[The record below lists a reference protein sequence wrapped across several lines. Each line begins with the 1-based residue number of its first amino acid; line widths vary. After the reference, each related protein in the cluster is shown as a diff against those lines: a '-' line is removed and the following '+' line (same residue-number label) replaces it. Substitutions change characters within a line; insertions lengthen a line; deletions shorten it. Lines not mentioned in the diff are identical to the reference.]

1 MSIEELLKTLLS
13 SATETEVLEFKEAKN
28 SYPKDKLGQ
37 YFSALG
43 NEANLKKRDKAYVV
57 FGVNNNREIVGTEI
71 ADAALNEYKKEMAD
85 HTSPSLSFI
94 DVQRI
99 HTPKGAV
106 ILCVI
111 PPAPQGVAIA
121 WKGHRYGR
129 NGESLGGLNDYELN
143 QITSQKTDWSAQIV
157 ENATLA
163 DLSKEAIEFAKIQYA
178 EKNPKLRE
186 EIASWSDAVFLDKA
200 KVTIKGKITNTA
212 ILLLGQPE
220 SEHFISPATARITW
234 ILKDKENIEKD
245 YEHFYNPFIKAV
257 GQVSYKIRNLK
268 YRYIRLGSLF
278 PDEVDQYDAYII
290 REALHNCIAHQD
302 YALGGKIIVV
312 ENEDG
317 WLSFSNSG
325 NFIPKSVE
333 DVVMSDSPEPTYRNT
348 FLVGAMVN
356 LNMIDTIGSGIKRMY
371 NIQRK
376 KFFPLPEY
384 DLSANKVRVTI
395 AGKVVDIR
403 YAQKIAEIPN
413 LSLDEII
420 LLDKVSKSKP
430 ITDQEAKR
438 LKSKFLIEGRKPN
451 YHISAI
457 VAINTN
463 EKEQYI
469 RNRGFKDDHYKK
481 MIIDYIK
488 EYKSATK
495 ENLEKLILDIL
506 PNILDDQQKEN
517 KLRNLI
523 YAMHKKDKS
532 IINEGTTRKPIWVL
546 SLSNLD
552 KL

>member
-257 GQVSYKIRNLK
+257 GQEIGR
-268 YRYIRLGSLF
+268 
-278 PDEVDQYDAYII
+278 
-290 REALHNCIAHQD
+290 AH
-302 YALGGKIIVV
+302 V
-312 ENEDG
+312 
-317 WLSFSNSG
+317 
-325 NFIPKSVE
+325 
-333 DVVMSDSPEPTYRNT
+333 
-348 FLVGAMVN
+348 
-356 LNMIDTIGSGIKRMY
+356 
-371 NIQRK
+371 
-376 KFFPLPEY
+376 
-384 DLSANKVRVTI
+384 
-395 AGKVVDIR
+395 
-403 YAQKIAEIPN
+403 
-413 LSLDEII
+413 
-420 LLDKVSKSKP
+420 
-430 ITDQEAKR
+430 
-438 LKSKFLIEGRKPN
+438 
-451 YHISAI
+451 
-457 VAINTN
+457 
-463 EKEQYI
+463 
-469 RNRGFKDDHYKK
+469 
-481 MIIDYIK
+481 
-488 EYKSATK
+488 
-495 ENLEKLILDIL
+495 
-506 PNILDDQQKEN
+506 
-517 KLRNLI
+517 
-523 YAMHKKDKS
+523 
-532 IINEGTTRKPIWVL
+532 
-546 SLSNLD
+546 
-552 KL
+552 